1 MDRAFQTA
9 RFEGFSI
16 VSIGSTRRARG
27 KWAEVA
33 SVFPSA
39 NRSAKHTAER
49 LKPKVT
55 LVPAA
60 LSGSPCQPPQC
71 HAESKGNT
79 MKTLLHF
86 ALAYLSAVTTVMVL
100 KPALALTGVKTWNFD
115 KETVQ
120 ELPSGWLSEHTGQG
134 AKGNWKVVADPSA
147 PSSPNVL
154 AQLSDDAT
162 NYRFPLAVVERASYK
177 DVTLSVRFKAI
188 SGTRDQGA
196 GLVWRFRDANN
207 YYIVRA
213 NALENNVV
221 LYKVQDGKRISLAPK
236 GTPEK
241 TYGVKTKVA
250 GNTWHKLGVQ
260 VKGSLF
266 TVLFNDQKLFEVE
279 DTTFSEGGKIGLWTK
294 ADSVIHFDDFTAEAQ

>member
-1 MDRAFQTA
+1 MKT
-9 RFEGFSI
+9 RFVI
-16 VSIGSTRRARG
+16 
-27 KWAEVA
+27 
-33 SVFPSA
+33 SA
-39 NRSAKHTAER
+39 Y
-49 LKPKVT
+49 PVT
-55 LVPAA
+55 LLA
-60 LSGSPCQPPQC
+60 
-71 HAESKGNT
+71 T
-79 MKTLLHF
+79 MV
-86 ALAYLSAVTTVMVL
+86 A
-100 KPALALTGVKTWNFD
+100 ALALGKAKTWNFD
-115 KETVQ
+115 KEKVQ

-162 NYRFPLAVVERASYK
+162 NYRFPLAIVETANYR

-213 NALENNVV
+213 NALESNVV

-241 TYGVKTKVA
+241 TYGVKTKVP
-250 GNTWHKLGVQ
+250 GNAWNTLGVQ

-279 DTTFSEGGKIGLWTK
+279 DTTFGEAGKIGLWTK
-294 ADSVIHFDDFTAEAQ
+294 ADSVIYFDDLRAKGE